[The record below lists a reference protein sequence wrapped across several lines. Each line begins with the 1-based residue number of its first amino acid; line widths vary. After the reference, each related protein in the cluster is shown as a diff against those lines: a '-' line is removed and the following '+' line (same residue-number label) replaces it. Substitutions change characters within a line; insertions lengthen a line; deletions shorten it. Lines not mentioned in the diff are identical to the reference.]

1 MKNFKTELILLCMI
15 CLLFGYIIGYKQ
27 GKSSKLKEIVYRA
40 KQLPEDKQYYS
51 SQEIDYL
58 IFNQ

>member
-1 MKNFKTELILLCMI
+1 MKNFKTELIVLCII
-15 CLLFGYIIGYKQ
+15 CSLFGYILGYEQ
-27 GKSSKLKEIVYRA
+27 GKSNKLKEIVNRA

-51 SQEIDYL
+51 SQEVDYL